1 MAADQS
7 DTQLYGRLLQY
18 VLPYKKVF
26 YIALAGMV
34 IQAVMEPAKAAL
46 LEPMLDKLFVD
57 KDPQMIIIVPVLI
70 VLVFLVSGIATFVGT
85 AAVHWVANRVI
96 LDLRSDMFH
105 RLLCFPSETFD
116 RRSGSSLISRFTYDV
131 IQIKTAAAG
140 AITTI
145 IRDTLVVVGLL
156 AWMFYVQWQL
166 TLIALVGTPFVI
178 LIVQIIRK
186 RLRRMSNRTQET
198 MADINQAL
206 SEVIEGQRIVKL
218 FGGQE
223 QEQDRFANIIRANRN
238 FEMKFVYASAA
249 SGPIVQLIAAV
260 ALSVIVYVA
269 ATQAVQQAFSIGQFA
284 SFIAAMVMLMDP
296 LKRLVKV
303 NEHIQRGLAG
313 CESVFSVIDETVESD
328 PGGID
333 NIRLSGDIQI
343 RQLNYRYKDDAGEV
357 LQDINLHIR
366 PRETVALV
374 GISGSGKST
383 LANLIPMFYQYR
395 EGSILLDGRDIRDMS
410 LAGLRANIGLVSQDI
425 LLFNDSIRKNIAY
438 GTNRGASEEKIRAAA
453 VAAHAMEF
461 IDELPQG
468 LDTPVGERGSRLS
481 GGQRQRIAL
490 ARALLKDAPV
500 LILDEAT
507 SALDNESERHI
518 QLAMESLRKEKTCLV
533 IAHRL
538 STIVSADRIVVM
550 DRGRV
555 AETGTH
561 SELMSKG
568 GLYTKLYN
576 QPGND

>member
-1 MAADQS
+1 MATDKS
-7 DTQLYGRLLQY
+7 DTQIYKRLLTY
-18 VLPYKKVF
+18 VVPYRKVI

-34 IQAVMEPAKAAL
+34 IQAAMEPAKAAL
-46 LEPMLDKLFVD
+46 LEPMLDKLFVE

-70 VLVFLVSGIATFVGT
+70 LVVFLVSGIATFAGS
-85 AAVHWVANRVI
+85 AAVHWVANKVI
-96 LDLRSDMFH
+96 LDLRGDMFR
-105 RLLCFPSETFD
+105 RLLSFPSEIFD
-116 RRSGSSLISRFTYDV
+116 RQSGSSLISRFTYDV
-131 IQIKTAAAG
+131 IQIKTASAG

-145 IRDTLVVVGLL
+145 IRDTLVVLGLL

-166 TLIALVGTPFVI
+166 TLIAMVGAPFVI
-178 LIVQIIRK
+178 LIVQLIRK

-206 SEVIEGQRIVKL
+206 GEVIEGQRIVKL

-223 QEQDRFANIIRANRN
+223 QEQQRFRNIIRANRH

-249 SGPIVQLIAAV
+249 SGPVVQLIAAA

-269 ATQAVQQAFSIGQFA
+269 ANQALEQAFSIGQFA

-303 NEHIQRGLAG
+303 NEHLQRGLAG
-313 CESVFSVIDETVESD
+313 CESVFSVIDEKTEND
-328 PGGID
+328 PGGLD
-333 NIRLSGDIQI
+333 DVRLSGEIEI
-343 RQLNYRYKDDAGEV
+343 SQLSYRYNDDAGDV
-357 LQDINLHIR
+357 LEDINLHIS
-366 PRETVALV
+366 PCETIALV

-383 LANLIPMFYQYR
+383 LANLIPMFYQYQ
-395 EGSILLDGRDIRDMS
+395 EGAIKLDGKDIRDMS

-425 LLFNDSIRKNIAY
+425 LLFNDSIRNNIAY
-438 GTNRGASEEKIRAAA
+438 GVNRGASDESIRAAA
-453 VAAHAMEF
+453 EAAHAMEF
-461 IDELPQG
+461 IQALPQG
-468 LDTPVGERGSRLS
+468 LDTRVGERGTRLS

-490 ARALLKDAPV
+490 ARALLKDAPI

-518 QLAMESLRKEKTCLV
+518 QLAMDALRKERTCLV

-550 DRGRV
+550 DRGRI

-561 SELMSKG
+561 KDLLDKG
-568 GLYTKLYN
+568 GLYARLYK
-576 QPGND
+576 DISL